1 MITLY
6 QWAKCRTHYA
16 KPTVED
22 RQFFPSPKAHLAK
35 EAGNKRKKKKLYP
48 GLIYLWVGARV
59 GSRKHRRYVNSSFEA
74 LASFL
79 WACSLSPKVSTAT
92 GRKGA

>member
-6 QWAKCRTHYA
+6 QRAKCRTHYT
-16 KPTVED
+16 KPTEED
-22 RQFFPSPKAHLAK
+22 RQFSKVHLAK
-35 EAGNKRKKKKLYP
+35 EAENKRKRKKLYP

-59 GSRKHRRYVNSSFEA
+59 GSGKHHRYLNSLFEV

-79 WACSLSPKVSTAT
+79 WACSPSPKASATT
-92 GRKGA
+92 GRKAA